1 MSGVSRATQDAI
13 EALEAGGGGASRVT
27 QFGIEGLFSDTTPGR
42 TTQVAIEA
50 LTDEVTVS
58 RITQA
63 AVDVLYLDS
72 FGGRDVS
79 TSCLL
84 WRLTLRSGTVMR
96 FAALDRDVVFGGET
110 YLAAAPFE
118 ASASEQVRTLAAGQ
132 IEVGGLIDNAT
143 ITPTALMNGLYDDAL
158 VEVFRIDWSNP
169 AAGAEAV
176 TAGRIGGVSAGP
188 IRFEAEAVT
197 PAKRLDQ
204 QMVGTVTP
212 GCRALLGDARCGV
225 SLAAWTEV
233 HSITSVASRA
243 QFTASGFGQ
252 GAGWASGGTITF
264 TSGPNTGAVRRI
276 RDHAAGGVITLWEP
290 LFAIPLVGDGFD
302 IVAGCDKRLATCRDK
317 FSNVVNF
324 RGFPQVKGEDSAGR
338 YPDAR

>member
-13 EALEAGGGGASRVT
+13 EALDGGGGEARAT
-27 QFGIEGLFSDTTPGR
+27 QAAIEALYSDTTPGR
-42 TTQVAIEA
+42 VTQVAIEA
-50 LTDEVTVS
+50 LTDEVTIS
-58 RITQA
+58 RITQ
-63 AVDVLYLDS
+63 VGLDVLYLDS
-72 FGGRDVS
+72 FGGKDVS

-96 FAALDRDVVFGGET
+96 FASLDQDVVWGNET

-132 IEVGGLIDNAT
+132 IEVAGLIDNAA
-143 ITPTALMNGLYDDAL
+143 ITPTALMNGLWDDAL
-158 VEVFRIDWSNP
+158 VQVFRIDWANP
-169 AAGAEAV
+169 SAGAEAV
-176 TAGRIGGVSAGP
+176 TAGRIGGVSSGP

-197 PAKRLDQ
+197 PSKQLDQ

-212 GCRALLGDARCGV
+212 GCRALLGDARCTV

-252 GAGWASGGTITF
+252 AAGWASGGTVTF
-264 TSGPNTGAVRRI
+264 TSGPNAGAVRRI

-290 LFAIPLVGDGFD
+290 LFAIPLAGDGFD
-302 IVAGCDKRLATCRDK
+302 IVAGCDKRLPTCRDK
-317 FSNVVNF
+317 FSNVANF
-324 RGFPQVKGEDSAGR
+324 RGFPHVKGEDSAGR